1 MMDVAIL
8 TSRRRDVAS
17 VCLPLL
23 ASDSDINLKAVIF
36 VKNNNRRDSKY
47 IKRRIKKIVKIGPL
61 GVINGIRIR
70 SWFDSLEHDVS
81 DIEMLAEE
89 HSIPF
94 FETPLTNS
102 SRTKKIFHSLDL
114 DLGLSL
120 GNGYISRGVFSIPK
134 FGMINLHTERLP
146 EYRGGHSVLCPIL
159 EGETTSGFTIHQIDS
174 GIDTGEIIYKKI
186 VPIEF
191 SPNLKKTVKNT

>member
-1 MMDVAIL
+1 
-8 TSRRRDVAS
+8 
-17 VCLPLL
+17 
-23 ASDSDINLKAVIF
+23 
-36 VKNNNRRDSKY
+36 
-47 IKRRIKKIVKIGPL
+47 
-61 GVINGIRIR
+61 
-70 SWFDSLEHDVS
+70 
-81 DIEMLAEE
+81 MLAEE

-191 SPNLKKTVKNT
+191 SPNLKKTVKNTLSTILAEVPSALVKVCREYTFLRRESQSQDRGNTYTTPTFWEYCKIVHNHKKMYELYVGKK